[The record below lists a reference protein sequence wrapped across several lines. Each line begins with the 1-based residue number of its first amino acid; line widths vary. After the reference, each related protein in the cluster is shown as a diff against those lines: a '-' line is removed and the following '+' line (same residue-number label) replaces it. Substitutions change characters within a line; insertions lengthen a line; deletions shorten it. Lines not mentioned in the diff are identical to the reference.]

1 MNKVRALP
9 GQKVSN
15 HHKGKVIRAVSDP
28 NTTLTC
34 RTNKR
39 GCLTL
44 RREVYDEIFKYVKD
58 RVKEKIPD

>member
-1 MNKVRALP
+1 MNKVRTLP

-15 HHKGKVIRAVSDP
+15 HHKGKPMGVVSDP

-39 GCLTL
+39 GYLTL
-44 RREVYDEIFKYVKD
+44 RGEVYDEIFKYVKD